1 MDIEKIKEYLNNLDD
16 NELLSL
22 HREFL
27 EDMQYCD
34 DEIYDMDEFDEIMG
48 NETPWDIAR
57 KCFYGDFC
65 PNHAYF
71 KFNGYGN
78 LISTDYLTEWID
90 LDNLIEWL
98 IDTDHEILEDI
109 EE

>member
-1 MDIEKIKEYLNNLDD
+1 MDREKIIKELRKLDD
-16 NELLSL
+16 SELLSL
-22 HREFL
+22 YREFL
-27 EDMQYCD
+27 EAKQYFD

-48 NETPWDIAR
+48 NETPWDITR

-71 KFNGYGN
+71 KFNGYGG

-98 IDTDHEILEDI
+98 IDTDHEFLEGI
-109 EE
+109 E